1 MRPDPGGCQHDEAH
15 GVAAPTASRLVC
27 HGCGHQVPLDEIR
40 PYRCRQ
46 GERRDDVDHV
56 LRRVFDASILEA
68 CSEPAT
74 IFYDSEPN
82 PFRRY
87 RRLLYSY
94 QIAMLGGI
102 RDSAYLRLVDRL
114 DGAIAD
120 IDGSGFRTTPFAPSN
135 ELARSIGLEPGS
147 LWVKDET
154 GNVSGSHKA
163 RHLMGIML
171 WLEVIR
177 ALRRPEGTAPKLAI
191 ASCGNAALAAAVLAR
206 AAGRPLQV
214 FVPPDAGA
222 RITERLVEL
231 GAELTLCPRQASDP
245 LGDPCYLRFLEA
257 WRNGALP
264 FTVQA
269 KRNGMTLEGGCTLV
283 WEMVSTLT
291 ETAADLDHL
300 LVQVGGGALAA
311 SCIEGLRNARDLG
324 LIDRLPRIHTV
335 QTAGGYPLR
344 RAYDRLVSRLLRVDR
359 PGPRPSR
366 SQARSQARSEFDF
379 AADSARALRIRDD
392 VPPKTV
398 AQEIAYGI
406 RHRADFMWAW
416 ETQPRSIAHGI
427 LDDETYD
434 WVAVTEGMLET
445 GGVPLVVSERRL
457 AEAHRLARAHTSIP
471 VEPTGSAGLA
481 GLIELQHSGVM
492 QPGETA
498 AILFSG
504 VER

>member
-1 MRPDPGGCQHDEAH
+1 MRPDPGGSRPEEAH
-15 GVAAPTASRLVC
+15 GIVAPTASRLVC
-27 HGCGHQVPLDEIR
+27 QGCGYQVALDEIR
-40 PYRCRQ
+40 PYRCRE
-46 GERRDDVDHV
+46 GERRDNVDHV
-56 LRRVFDASILEA
+56 LRRVFDASIFKAWSDPE
-68 CSEPAT
+68 T
-74 IFYDSEPN
+74 IFRDPEPN

-87 RRLLYSY
+87 RRLFYSY
-94 QIAMLGGI
+94 QIAKLGGI
-102 RDSAYLRLVDRL
+102 MDSAYLRIVDRL
-114 DGAIAD
+114 DAAIAD
-120 IDGSGFRTTPFAPSN
+120 IDGSGFRATPFAPSN
-135 ELARSIGLEPGS
+135 ELARSIGLEPDS

-163 RHLMGIML
+163 RHLMGIMI

-191 ASCGNAALAAAVLAR
+191 ASCGNAALAAAVVAR
-206 AAGRPLQV
+206 AAGRPLEV

-222 RITERLVEL
+222 QITERLVEL
-231 GAELTLCPRQASDP
+231 GAELTLCPRRASDP
-245 LGDPCYLRFLEA
+245 FGDPCYLRFLEA
-257 WRNGALP
+257 WRKGALP

-291 ETAADLDHL
+291 GKAADLDHL
-300 LVQVGGGALAA
+300 VIQVGGGALAA
-311 SCIEGLRNARDLG
+311 SCVEGLRNARDLG

-335 QTAGGYPLR
+335 QTASGYPLR

-359 PGPRPSR
+359 PAPRSFRSRSR
-366 SQARSQARSEFDF
+366 SQSRSEFDF

-392 VPPKTV
+392 FPSGTV
-398 AQEIAYGI
+398 AQEIAHGI

-416 ETQPRSIAHGI
+416 ETQPQSIAYGI

-445 GGVPLVVSERRL
+445 GGLPLVVSEQRL
-457 AEAHRLARAHTSIP
+457 AEAHRLAHAHTSIP

-481 GLIELQHSGVM
+481 GLIELQHSGVIR
-492 QPGETA
+492 PGETA